1 MRLRDYISP
10 AAVATCLIIV
20 SAETWFWL
28 STDPL
33 SGAPW
38 LEPSADVGTVM
49 AKHDMLSDAGDK
61 LLLVGDSSCMMGLIP
76 EIVSGHHEGC
86 LNLGTLSSFTLAGV
100 ESIVA
105 EAVRADVPPSLIVL
119 AVLPQT
125 LDVSAEQAEEF
136 GLVGPYLTAYHQTS
150 VAYQPTIADWHKW
163 IFRKHQFGKFPAQ
176 FGGKY
181 SVFRE
186 TLGHSGGYFEEPGHY
201 EGTVTPRETVK
212 LSEYSRRSADAIAEL
227 CRTHQIPLIF
237 WLSPVPSDSV
247 TEEYL
252 ISTNRIAQELG
263 FNETVHVPRSGSPAW
278 HPALFG
284 SVTHLT
290 RAGATQ
296 NSQELAQFLHQQ
308 MLPGHST
315 AKTDSK
321 DVRSIHKQ

>member
-10 AAVATCLIIV
+10 AAIATCLIIV
-20 SAETWFWL
+20 SAESWFWF

-49 AKHDMLSDAGDK
+49 AKHDMLSDAGGRI
-61 LLLVGDSSCMMGLIP
+61 LLVGDSSCMMGLIP
-76 EIVSGHHEGC
+76 EIVTGRPDGC

-105 EAVRADVPPSLIVL
+105 EAIDAEVPPSMIVV

-136 GLVGPYLTAYHQTS
+136 GLLGPYLAAYHQTS
-150 VAYQPTIADWHKW
+150 VAYTPTISDWHNW
-163 IFRKHQFGKFPAQ
+163 IFRKHQFGKFPPQ

-186 TLGHSGGYFEEPGHY
+186 TLGRSGGYFEEPGHY
-201 EGTVTPRETVK
+201 EGTAMPRETVN
-212 LSEYSRRSADAIAEL
+212 LSEYSRRSARAIAEL
-227 CRTHQIPLIF
+227 CQTHQIPLVF

-247 TEEYL
+247 TEGYL

-263 FNETVHVPRSGSPAW
+263 SPGTAHVPRNGSPAW
-278 HPALFG
+278 DPGLFG

-290 RAGATQ
+290 RAGAEL
-296 NSQELAQFLHQQ
+296 NSSELAQYLSQKILTGQ
-308 MLPGHST
+308 ST
-315 AKTDSK
+315 ASKDTK
-321 DVRSIHKQ
+321 DVRSVHN